1 VPFVVTNTVPAAG
14 ANVAAGVFST
24 FDTVRLE
31 RIEPSIIDTFEEWVA
46 YSQLSGTNALATGD
60 IDNDGAKN
68 LWEFFTGTDP
78 LRSDTN
84 QPAGLSI
91 AYDTSTSMV
100 EIGFMRARA
109 ALSQAFN
116 LQYST
121 DLIGWSPSGLVT
133 LGITPVDDRVDWLTL
148 TLPAPDPNHA
158 FFRLELPN
166 P

>member
-1 VPFVVTNTVPAAG
+1 
-14 ANVAAGVFST
+14 
-24 FDTVRLE
+24 
-31 RIEPSIIDTFEEWVA
+31 
-46 YSQLSGTNALATGD
+46 
-60 IDNDGAKN
+60 
-68 LWEFFTGTDP
+68 
-78 LRSDTN
+78 
-84 QPAGLSI
+84 
-91 AYDTSTSMV
+91 
-100 EIGFMRARA
+100 MRARA
-109 ALSQAFN
+109 ALSQEFN